1 MYLDFVLHFK
11 ECTSKLYVCLQV
23 FICLKIWEVLIAV
36 VLPNFIIVPLCQ
48 RVEES
53 SKMKSVNI
61 QLSNVCA
68 VSLCHHLS
76 PDSSLGLGQVN
87 HERESAGVSRRAGD
101 TTSRWKD
108 VQGVE
113 SYCVGRFFSVKKSC
127 SGERA
132 FQPCVAKTE
141 KFNLLEEIRA
151 ERSFCDICNRSRCG
165 HL

>member
-1 MYLDFVLHFK
+1 M
-11 ECTSKLYVCLQV
+11 
-23 FICLKIWEVLIAV
+23 
-36 VLPNFIIVPLCQ
+36 
-48 RVEES
+48 
-53 SKMKSVNI
+53 
-61 QLSNVCA
+61 
-68 VSLCHHLS
+68 
-76 PDSSLGLGQVN
+76 N

-141 KFNLLEEIRA
+141 KFNLLEEIQA
-151 ERSFCDICNRSRCG
+151 ERSFCDICNHSRCWASLMLVLSVVRAYAPAALG
-165 HL
+165 EKC